1 MEGYSEFGGQGRSSI
16 TMYTRNKKKKQEVN
30 KELCYA
36 LWGNH
41 DVQWTLVQSEEPLG
55 GILCLWDIC

>member
-16 TMYTRNKKKKQEVN
+16 TMYTRNKKKQEVN

-41 DVQWTLVQSEEPLG
+41 DV
-55 GILCLWDIC
+55 

>member
-1 MEGYSEFGGQGRSSI
+1 MEGYSEFGGQRRSSI
-16 TMYTRNKKKKQEVN
+16 TMYTRNKKKQEVN

-55 GILCLWDIC
+55 GILCL